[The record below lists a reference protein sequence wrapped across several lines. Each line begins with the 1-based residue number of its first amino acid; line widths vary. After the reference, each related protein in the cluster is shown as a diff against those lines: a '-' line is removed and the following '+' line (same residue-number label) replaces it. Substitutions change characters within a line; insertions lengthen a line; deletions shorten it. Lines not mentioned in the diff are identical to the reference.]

1 VHAQQR
7 KSVELKEGG
16 NGPICRRDT
25 ERGQYRGYGSFRG
38 GMRTLVSSQ
47 VLPRLKVL
55 LLEDDPRDAE
65 LILAAV
71 GDAAPGSS
79 VQLAD
84 NRTDFVRTLEEFVPD
99 VILCDH
105 AVADFNA
112 LDAFRLA
119 QSRAPGSPFILVS
132 GEFQQKAS
140 ECLQAGAADFIPKSE
155 LGRLGPAIA
164 SALSLRVPLRR
175 LTHRQRQVLQLFVTG
190 CSTREI
196 ARGLHISAKT
206 VETHRAQL
214 QRRLDIHD
222 LAGLVRYA
230 VRVGMVSA
238 IAIND
243 PEPGDRGR

>member
-1 VHAQQR
+1 MQTRYEVAAA
-7 KSVELKEGG
+7 
-16 NGPICRRDT
+16 PP
-25 ERGQYRGYGSFRG
+25 YGFFRG
-38 GMRTLVSSQ
+38 GLRTLVSSQ
-47 VLPRLKVL
+47 VLPPLRIL

-65 LILAAV
+65 LILRAV
-71 GDAAPGSS
+71 RDAAPESS

-84 NRTDFVRTLEEFVPD
+84 DRAEFIRTLDESVPD
-99 VILCDH
+99 VILSDH
-105 AVADFNA
+105 GLGDFNS

-132 GEFQQKAS
+132 GEFEQKAS

-164 SALSLRVPLRR
+164 SALSVRAPLRSLSR
-175 LTHRQRQVLQLFVTG
+175 RQRQVMQLFATG
-190 CSTREI
+190 CSTREV
-196 ARGLHISAKT
+196 AQGLHISVKT
-206 VETHRAQL
+206 VETHRAEL

-238 IAIND
+238 TETSD
-243 PEPGDRGR
+243 